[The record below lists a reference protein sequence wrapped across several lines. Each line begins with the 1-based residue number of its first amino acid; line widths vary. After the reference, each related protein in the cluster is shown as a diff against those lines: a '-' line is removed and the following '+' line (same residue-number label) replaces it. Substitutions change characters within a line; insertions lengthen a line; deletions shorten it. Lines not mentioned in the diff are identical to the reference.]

1 MAARTGEGAGEA
13 EEASAAKAAPAVA
26 VTKPAPVG
34 RVQIRKKDFVDRAA
48 DRSGVRKADARA
60 AIEAALAL
68 MAEMLVA
75 GEELN
80 LPPLGKLKVT
90 RVKDNDRGK
99 VIMLRL
105 MHQPV
110 VHDEHGTRPLAEM

>member
-1 MAARTGEGAGEA
+1 MAARPRKGASEA
-13 EEASAAKAAPAVA
+13 AADDAPESAVA
-26 VTKPAPVG
+26 PEPAPVG
-34 RVQIRKKDFVDRAA
+34 RVQIRKKDFVDRVA
-48 DRSGVRKADARA
+48 DRSGVRKADTRT

-90 RVKDNDRGK
+90 RVKDNPRGK
-99 VIMLRL
+99 VLMVRL
-105 MHQPV
+105 MHQPAA
-110 VHDEHGTRPLAEM
+110 HDEHGTRPLAEM